1 MKKVGILVYDFYA
14 VGGAEK
20 VAKNLAIELSQ
31 NNEVFVIS
39 LFETKPENNSYK
51 YNYVKMFNKT
61 ISITKNFIKISK
73 KVKEYLVQ
81 NNIDI
86 LLIITAG
93 VNTIGVISA
102 LGTNVK
108 TIYCEHSN
116 LENKTY
122 GKRHVFRQW
131 FGAKFADKIITLTER
146 DKKNFEKEFA
156 ISPQKIMCI
165 PNWIEKKSETKNIE
179 YNKNSNRIIT
189 VGRLEKIKGYDK
201 LIEVAKIVE
210 EKELN
215 WQWDIYGDG
224 SLHNELKDK
233 IKEEKLEDFLHLKGN
248 VSNLDE
254 LYSQY
259 SFCVMTSYYEGLP
272 LSLLEAQIN
281 KLPIISFDC
290 PTGPSEIIENN
301 ENGYLVECYNEKEMA
316 EKIIEL
322 IEDKTKRIEFSN
334 KTNLNLEKY
343 EKQEVLKKWNALF
356 EEI

>member
-20 VAKNLAIELSQ
+20 VAKNLAIELSK

-93 VNTIGVISA
+93 VNTIGVIST

-122 GKRHVFRQW
+122 GKR
-131 FGAKFADKIITLTER
+131 ER
-146 DKKNFEKEFA
+146 
-156 ISPQKIMCI
+156 
-165 PNWIEKKSETKNIE
+165 
-179 YNKNSNRIIT
+179 
-189 VGRLEKIKGYDK
+189 
-201 LIEVAKIVE
+201 
-210 EKELN
+210 
-215 WQWDIYGDG
+215 
-224 SLHNELKDK
+224 
-233 IKEEKLEDFLHLKGN
+233 
-248 VSNLDE
+248 
-254 LYSQY
+254 
-259 SFCVMTSYYEGLP
+259 
-272 LSLLEAQIN
+272 
-281 KLPIISFDC
+281 
-290 PTGPSEIIENN
+290 
-301 ENGYLVECYNEKEMA
+301 
-316 EKIIEL
+316 
-322 IEDKTKRIEFSN
+322 
-334 KTNLNLEKY
+334 
-343 EKQEVLKKWNALF
+343 
-356 EEI
+356 